1 MLWRIE
7 MSEASPARREVLLV
21 DDDALVIEGL
31 LKSLRKYRK
40 AWAVE
45 VVNSAAAAIE
55 ALERKPRDA
64 IVSDARM
71 PEADGAWLMG
81 EVQRRWPETVRVV
94 LTGEV
99 TAETLRRMSHIAH
112 QLLAK
117 PASAE
122 AVFACVESALKG
134 RDPLD
139 AGLRSTVCAFGPLP
153 SLPSTYLALREL
165 LSRSDASVE
174 EAAGIVEQAPGVAAA
189 LLKLVNSAYFGLGRR
204 IATIR
209 EAVPLLGL
217 RQLATIVLA
226 AELYPRNPARADRL
240 QRRAARRIELAPVV
254 LGAIGRP
261 EWLQEVV
268 TAVVLCDIGELVAGQ
283 REVAM
288 DEVDAAVAA
297 GEEAA
302 LAETRVLGIDLPAL
316 GAALLSV
323 WGLPSDVVGAVAR
336 QRNAS
341 ADGASMALV
350 VACLVAATNG
360 AGSRGFSP
368 LATAFQLQADRLPV
382 VEPS

>member
-1 MLWRIE
+1 MID
-7 MSEASPARREVLLV
+7 ASPPRREVLFV
-21 DDDALVIEGL
+21 DDDGLVVEGL

-45 VVNSAAAAIE
+45 VVSSAAAAIE

-81 EVQRRWPETVRVV
+81 EVQRRWPDTVRVV

-99 TAETLRRMSHIAH
+99 TAETLRRMSHLAH

-139 AGLRSTVCAFGPLP
+139 ANLRATVCAFGPLP

-165 LSRSDASVE
+165 LARADASVD
-174 EAAGIVEQAPGVAAA
+174 EAASVVEQSPGVAAA

-204 IATIR
+204 ISTIK

-217 RQLATIVLA
+217 RQLGTIVLA
-226 AELYPRNPARADRL
+226 AELFPRNPARADRL
-240 QRRAARRIELAPVV
+240 QRRAARRIQLVPAV
-254 LGAIGRP
+254 LSAIGRP
-261 EWLQEVV
+261 EWLEEVV
-268 TAVVLCDIGELVAGQ
+268 TAVVLCDVGELVAGQ
-283 REVAM
+283 RDRTM
-288 DEVDAAVAA
+288 DEVDQAVAG
-297 GEEAA
+297 GEDPSV
-302 LAETRVLGIDLPAL
+302 AETRLLGLDLPAL
-316 GAALLSV
+316 GAALLGV
-323 WGLPSDVVGAVAR
+323 WGLPSGVVSAVAG
-336 QRNAS
+336 QRS
-341 ADGASMALV
+341 TTGAGLPLV
-350 VACLVAATNG
+350 VSCLVAATNG
-360 AGSRGFSP
+360 AGSRGFAR
-368 LATAFQLQADRLPV
+368 LAEVFHLQPERLPPL
-382 VEPS
+382 ESP